1 MLVVVGVVNTLRL
14 GSSLRVE
21 KVQPWEV
28 PWLLKKKKK
37 VLGLSTT
44 CLLTGIDKDP
54 PKNMINMIIFFISFE
69 GLSRG
74 MVL

>member
-1 MLVVVGVVNTLRL
+1 MGGSLVI
-14 GSSLRVE
+14 
-21 KVQPWEV
+21 
-28 PWLLKKKKK
+28 KKKKK